1 MSLIDRRTKLKTRR
15 AIRRKK
21 RQVEAVTAQA
31 DDDFNRLLLRRYHRL
46 VMVRRFVS
54 VWVLFVFMIGF
65 GAIWQVQGM
74 NHFYLEK
81 TPATGGVYREGVLGT
96 FTNANPLFATG
107 SVDTSV
113 SRLIFSSLFKVSPNG
128 DVVGDLA
135 QDVVIDDSGQIY
147 TVTLRDNVLWHDG
160 EQFDSSDVLFTY
172 RTIQD
177 SDVRSPLFNS
187 WRGVQVTAPDA
198 LTVVFELPNSFSSF
212 NYSLTNGIVPEHI
225 LSELDAEDLRSSPF
239 NTVQPVGT
247 GPFTLQTLEVIG
259 NDIDTR
265 QEQLAFDVNE
275 EYFGTKPLINGIVMQ
290 TYRTEDSML
299 SDFRDNSI
307 QSMIGLNTIPDSI
320 VDDEDVDTMSIP
332 LTSSVMVFLNTSNDI
347 LSDVAVRR
355 ALAYGTDTKSIRDG
369 LGFRAI
375 PSDSPF
381 LRSQFAYDPAITQFD
396 TNTDKAVEELEAA
409 GWVLNEDGLR
419 EKDGVILELRLVSQ
433 SLSEYS
439 VITQK
444 LQEEWGQL
452 GIKVDAILQP
462 EEDIQAGAIARHE
475 YDVLLYGISI
485 GYDPDVYAYWHSS
498 QAKSGLLNLSEFSN
512 SSADDALE
520 GGRTRVDEALR
531 TAKYKPFLEA
541 WRSEV
546 PAIALYQPRFLMI
559 VQGTFDGFEMGQ
571 LSTAS
576 DRFWSVADWRIRLT
590 ETVK

>member
-1 MSLIDRRTKLKTRR
+1 M
-15 AIRRKK
+15 
-21 RQVEAVTAQA
+21 
-31 DDDFNRLLLRRYHRL
+31 
-46 VMVRRFVS
+46 
-54 VWVLFVFMIGF
+54 
-65 GAIWQVQGM
+65 
-74 NHFYLEK
+74 
-81 TPATGGVYREGVLGT
+81 
-96 FTNANPLFATG
+96 
-107 SVDTSV
+107 
-113 SRLIFSSLFKVSPNG
+113 
-128 DVVGDLA
+128 
-135 QDVVIDDSGQIY
+135 
-147 TVTLRDNVLWHDG
+147 
-160 EQFDSSDVLFTY
+160 
-172 RTIQD
+172 
-177 SDVRSPLFNS
+177 
-187 WRGVQVTAPDA
+187 QVTAPDA

-485 GYDPDVYAYWHSS
+485 GYDPDVYEYWHSS

>member
-433 SLSEYS
+433 SL
-439 VITQK
+439 
-444 LQEEWGQL
+444 
-452 GIKVDAILQP
+452 
-462 EEDIQAGAIARHE
+462 
-475 YDVLLYGISI
+475 
-485 GYDPDVYAYWHSS
+485 
-498 QAKSGLLNLSEFSN
+498 
-512 SSADDALE
+512 
-520 GGRTRVDEALR
+520 
-531 TAKYKPFLEA
+531 
-541 WRSEV
+541 
-546 PAIALYQPRFLMI
+546 
-559 VQGTFDGFEMGQ
+559 
-571 LSTAS
+571 
-576 DRFWSVADWRIRLT
+576 
-590 ETVK
+590 